1 MAERKRRA
9 PPRQDR
15 VEQMHT
21 EALVNRMGKGN
32 LFQRNNFT
40 DNLNFLLDKSKKK
53 KKNQC
58 GALAI
63 CPSVIVQVKK
73 EAEQL
78 HRASRKSGLSGLR
91 AGVQYLKKFLF
102 FNDKTQC
109 IVSSAMKKKR
119 VWEEEEKGRFVM
131 YSP

>member
-15 VEQMHT
+15 VERMHT

-53 KKNQC
+53 KKTN
-58 GALAI
+58 
-63 CPSVIVQVKK
+63 VV
-73 EAEQL
+73 
-78 HRASRKSGLSGLR
+78 H
-91 AGVQYLKKFLF
+91 
-102 FNDKTQC
+102 
-109 IVSSAMKKKR
+109 
-119 VWEEEEKGRFVM
+119 
-131 YSP
+131 